1 MNSELSKENFNLK
14 DKWVLWFHKVNNNN
28 WSLESY
34 SKIFE
39 ITTYY
44 DILFVIKEIENITSG
59 MFFLMKDGILPVFE
73 DKNNI
78 NGGYWSLR
86 ITKKDSFE
94 YWEKIIYYLCIDTI
108 TIDKKYDKY
117 INGFSVSP
125 KINNC
130 IFKIWNSSYDSIKTD
145 YLRKYLDF
153 INLEEVFYLQHS
165 SD

>member
-1 MNSELSKENFNLK
+1 MNSELSTENFNLK
-14 DKWVLWFHKVNNNN
+14 YKWVLWFHKVNNNN

-44 DILFVIKEIENITSG
+44 DILFIIKEIENITSG
-59 MFFLMKDGILPVFE
+59 MFFLMRDGILPVFE

-94 YWEKIIYYLCIDTI
+94 YWEKIIYYLCVDML
-108 TIDKKYDKY
+108 TIDKKYDEY

-130 IFKIWNSSYDSIKTD
+130 IFKIWNSSYDLIKTD
-145 YLRKYLDF
+145 YLRKDLDF